1 MHDLSNY
8 ELRTT
13 SDANAISDSDGKFVL
28 RGLVK
33 GWLFVKAAKRM
44 QGGVIFQAEVRV
56 NTNAGDVVVKQ
67 SERST
72 VWKQEALIDLVGK
85 PAPPLKAQSWFHTGA
100 LPETQPGKVRLI
112 SIVGLDRSLTY
123 SSGVLP
129 LLRKFREEIPEQE
142 LEIIV
147 VHGAWPRE
155 EVAEILAKDYPDFKI
170 PLAIESEEGAMSKA
184 FGAQYWLTV
193 VIDQEGKVV
202 FQNRGEWGNAK
213 KKVRELLG
221 KPK

>member
-1 MHDLSNY
+1 M
-8 ELRTT
+8 
-13 SDANAISDSDGKFVL
+13 
-28 RGLVK
+28 K
-33 GWLFVKAAKRM
+33 GWLSVNATKRS
-44 QGGVIFQAEVRV
+44 QGEVVFQAQVRV
-56 NTNAGDVVVKQ
+56 NTGGGDIVVKP
-67 SERST
+67 SDRPAA
-72 VWKQEALIDLVGK
+72 WKREALIDLVGK
-85 PAPPLKAQSWFHTGA
+85 PAPPLKAQSWFHTDG
-100 LPETQPGKVRLI
+100 LPESQPGKVRLI

-123 SSGVLP
+123 SSNVLP
-129 LLRKFREEIPEQE
+129 LLQKFRDEIPEQK

-155 EVAEILAKDYPDFKI
+155 EIAEILAKDYPDFKLPI
-170 PLAIESEEGAMSKA
+170 AIEPEEGAMSTA

-221 KPK
+221 NFLPEFLQQWKNVGGAC